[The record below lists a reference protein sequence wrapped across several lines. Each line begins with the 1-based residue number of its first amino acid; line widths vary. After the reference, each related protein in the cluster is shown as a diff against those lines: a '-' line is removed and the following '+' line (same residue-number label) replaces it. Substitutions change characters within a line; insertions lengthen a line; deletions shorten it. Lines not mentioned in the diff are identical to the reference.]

1 MEQVN
6 CNVNN
11 VFFITLCCCMTSWGY
26 INKIMM
32 KVFFWSYYSIL
43 IGLSSF
49 DNRLCS
55 PHSDIDK
62 CSYHFNVV
70 LCFSHWDSGLYTSQ
84 CHNGMCSSYYNVWIC
99 HWECDVAICELHCNE
114 SIYLSHWDN
123 MAILIT
129 LQHLFM
135 FVTLR
140 WERYVHHIE
149 IFVYVLQIE
158 TSICVRHIL
167 MLLYMVDCN
176 VTRFDTFWNLE
187 MCFRLWC

>member
-26 INKIMM
+26 INKITM

-84 CHNGMCSSYYNVWIC
+84 CHNGMCSSYYNVCIC
-99 HWECDVAICELHCNE
+99 LWECDVSICELHCNE
-114 SIYLSHWDN
+114 RIYIF
-123 MAILIT
+123 ILR
-129 LQHLFM
+129 QHG
-135 FVTLR
+135 
-140 WERYVHHIE
+140 YVHHSAM
-149 IFVYVLQIE
+149 FVYVCNIAVIEICSSHWNVCIRSWNWDIYMCSSHFDVTIFGRLQCHYIW
-158 TSICVRHIL
+158 HIL
-167 MLLYMVDCN
+167 TFGN
-176 VTRFDTFWNLE
+176 VF
-187 MCFRLWC
+187 